1 MARVAEADAEVMI
14 VSATRGEQGRSAMLR
29 SRPGARSAPSGRT
42 SCARLHAE
50 LGVQRVRVPAYPDGT
65 LQHHRSSLGA
75 AITGIMRSSIRTP

>member
-29 SRPGARSAPSGRT
+29 SRPGV
-42 SCARLHAE
+42 L
-50 LGVQRVRVPAYPDGT
+50 PDGT